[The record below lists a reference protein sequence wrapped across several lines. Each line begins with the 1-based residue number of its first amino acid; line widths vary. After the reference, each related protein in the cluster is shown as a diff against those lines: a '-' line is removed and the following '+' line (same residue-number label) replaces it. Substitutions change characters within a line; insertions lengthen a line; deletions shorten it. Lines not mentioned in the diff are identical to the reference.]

1 MGPTASGK
9 TALSITL
16 GQYFPIEIIN
26 VDSALIY
33 RDMNIGTGKPDIESR
48 KEIPHHLIDIVSPLE
63 RYSAAQFRNDVLKL
77 IPEILER
84 GRLPVLVG
92 GTMLYFKTLLSGLPD
107 IPPVSLEIR
116 QQVESM
122 AEEKGWPALHELLC
136 EIDPIV
142 AHKISASDQQRI
154 QRALEVYYSSGRA
167 LSSYWADCAVESFP
181 YSVLPIALVPKYAN
195 RMHLHDKIAQRF
207 EMMLSQGFLEEVEFL
222 KSNYE
227 LSLNFPAIRS
237 VGYRQ
242 AWLFL
247 EGKVNFEAMKS
258 QAISA
263 TRQLAKRQL
272 TWLRQWKDLHA
283 IDFLDTGAINRVC
296 QLILSFPRRAKSNS
310 MYF

>member
-9 TALSITL
+9 TALSIAL
-16 GQYFPIEIIN
+16 GQHFPIEIIN

-33 RDMNIGTGKPDIESR
+33 RDMNIGTGKPDMESR
-48 KEIPHHLIDIVSPLE
+48 KGIPHHLIDIVSPLE
-63 RYSAAQFRNDVLKL
+63 RYSAAQFRSDALKL

-92 GTMLYFKTLLSGLPD
+92 GTMLYFKTLLSGLPEM
-107 IPPVSLEIR
+107 PLVTTEAR

-122 AEEKGWPALHELLC
+122 AEINGWPALHQQLV
-136 EIDPIV
+136 EIDPV
-142 AHKISASDQQRI
+142 AAYKISPFDQQRI
-154 QRALEVYYSSGRA
+154 QRALEVYYTSGRP
-167 LSSYWADCAVESFP
+167 LSDYWSEIVSEPLP
-181 YSVLPIALVPKYAN
+181 YSVIPIGLVPKHSN
-195 RMHLHDKIAQRF
+195 RVHLHDKIKQRF
-207 EMMLSQGFLEEVEFL
+207 EGMLKGGFLEEVEFL
-222 KSNYE
+222 KSSYKLN
-227 LSLNFPAIRS
+227 LNFPAIRS

-242 AWLFL
+242 AWLYL
-247 EGKVNFEAMKS
+247 GGEIDFERMKS

-272 TWLRQWKDLHA
+272 TWLRQWKDLQA
-283 IDFLDTGAINRVC
+283 LDFLDTYAINRVS